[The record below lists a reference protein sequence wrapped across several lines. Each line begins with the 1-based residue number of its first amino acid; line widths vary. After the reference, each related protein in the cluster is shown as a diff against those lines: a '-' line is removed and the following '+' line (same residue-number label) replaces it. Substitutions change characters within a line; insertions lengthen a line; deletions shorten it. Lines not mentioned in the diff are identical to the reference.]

1 MAFMVTLLARGTY
14 FSSAN
19 SLGWQLLKLLMKGFL
34 SELANEDVSLSE
46 RSCLQLPY
54 PGSSSLDSFLFR
66 QQIFTLSH
74 SSLVRTGLISPP
86 ATHLLTKIDFES
98 FAFSS
103 YA

>member
-1 MAFMVTLLARGTY
+1 VAFHGHSSCERYILFVSKQFGMAVAQASHERIPF
-14 FSSAN
+14 
-19 SLGWQLLKLLMKGFL
+19 
-34 SELANEDVSLSE
+34 ELANEDVSLSE

-54 PGSSSLDSFLFR
+54 PGSSSLDCFLFR

>member
-1 MAFMVTLLARGTY
+1 MAFHGQSSRERYILFVSKQFGMAVAQASHERIPFGVSKRRCFPLREELPAVTL
-14 FSSAN
+14 
-19 SLGWQLLKLLMKGFL
+19 
-34 SELANEDVSLSE
+34 
-46 RSCLQLPY
+46 
-54 PGSSSLDSFLFR
+54 PGSSSLDCFLFR